1 MKPHNRFLALC
12 LIVLLAQIPGLSQD
26 NKPQSDTAKPVN
38 ENSNPEIRSSVRK
51 IASGSFDMDIDIDID
66 EEALETDIEIAIDN
80 AMRSVEIVLEGLPVH
95 LDLMKTEFSGL
106 DMEFDP
112 IDINL
117 REMDIDI
124 EPVEFDMDDLD
135 INIKLDD
142 DDFRFN
148 NGEQTKMDSNIN
160 EKNDPSGNNQKS
172 KGLKK
177 ID

>member
-1 MKPHNRFLALC
+1 MKPHNRFLAIC

-26 NKPQSDTAKPVN
+26 NNLQSGTAKPVN
-38 ENSNPEIRSSVRK
+38 ENSKPEIRSSTRK
-51 IASGSFDMDIDIDID
+51 IAPGSFEMDLDIDID
-66 EEALETDIEIAIDN
+66 ENALETDIEIAIDN

-95 LDLMKTEFSGL
+95 LDLKTDFNGL

-117 REMDIDI
+117 GDLDIDI
-124 EPVEFDMDDLD
+124 EPVEFDLEDMGL
-135 INIKLDD
+135 NIKRDD

-148 NGEQTKMDSNIN
+148 NGEQTKMNLNTN
-160 EKNDPSGNNQKS
+160 EKNNQKS

-177 ID
+177 IN

>member
-1 MKPHNRFLALC
+1 MKPHNRFLAIC

-26 NKPQSDTAKPVN
+26 NNPRSDTVKPVN
-38 ENSNPEIRSSVRK
+38 ENSNPETRSSVRK
-51 IASGSFDMDIDIDID
+51 IASGSFDNIDIDIN

-95 LDLMKTEFSGL
+95 LDLMKTDFSGL

-112 IDINL
+112 IDLNL
-117 REMDIDI
+117 RDMNIDI

-148 NGEQTKMDSNIN
+148 NDEQTKMNSNTN
-160 EKNDPSGNNQKS
+160 EKKDSSGDNQKS